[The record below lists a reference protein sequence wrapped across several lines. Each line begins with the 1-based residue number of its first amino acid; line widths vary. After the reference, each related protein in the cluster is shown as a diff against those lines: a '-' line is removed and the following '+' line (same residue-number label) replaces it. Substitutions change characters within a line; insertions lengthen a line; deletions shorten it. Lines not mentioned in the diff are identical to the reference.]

1 VEINTLLFV
10 NVEEAFKTGMARR
23 DKYHGIVYI
32 QIRDTML
39 PMERYFEW
47 DEQKA
52 ENNFRKHGIRFVDA
66 ARVFDD
72 PLAVTDQ
79 DRIENGEQR
88 WQTVG
93 IAEGHLLLLVAHS
106 VRFEDE
112 GIEVVRII
120 SARRVDRAERR
131 RYEHG

>member
-1 VEINTLLFV
+1 MQYN
-10 NVEEAFKTGMARR
+10 AA
-23 DKYHGIVYI
+23 
-32 QIRDTML
+32 
-39 PMERYFEW
+39 MERYFEW

-52 ENNFRKHGIRFVDA
+52 QVNLRKHGIGFIDA
-66 ARVFDD
+66 VRVFDD
-72 PLAVTDQ
+72 PLAVTVQ

-93 IAEGHLLLLVAHS
+93 MAGGYLLLLVAHT
-106 VRFEDE
+106 VRLESE

-131 RYEHG
+131 RYEHN

>member
-1 VEINTLLFV
+1 MQN
-10 NVEEAFKTGMARR
+10 M
-23 DKYHGIVYI
+23 DKF
-32 QIRDTML
+32 
-39 PMERYFEW
+39 FEW

-52 ENNFRKHGIRFVDA
+52 ETNFRKHHIRFADA
-66 ARVFDD
+66 VRVFDD

-93 IAEGHLLLLVAHS
+93 MVDGHLLLLVAHTL
-106 VRFEDE
+106 RFEDA

-120 SARRVDRAERR
+120 SSRRVDRAERK

>member
-1 VEINTLLFV
+1 M
-10 NVEEAFKTGMARR
+10 K
-23 DKYHGIVYI
+23 
-32 QIRDTML
+32 
-39 PMERYFEW
+39 RYFEW

-52 ENNFRKHGIRFVDA
+52 EINLRKHGIRFEDA

-93 IAEGHLLLLVAHS
+93 MADGYLLLLVAHT